1 MVLPGGR
8 EIPVDFIEAV
18 GEAELKNLVLVDLEK
33 QVVGIQVVDC
43 ENIVFLEQRF
53 SVLLIGRTQRDL

>member
-18 GEAELKNLVLVDLEK
+18 GEAELKNLVDLEK
-33 QVVGIQVVDC
+33 QVH
-43 ENIVFLEQRF
+43 
-53 SVLLIGRTQRDL
+53 GRDTSCRL